1 MTRLYLVRHGTAA
14 ARFAE
19 HHDPGLAPEGHTQ
32 ASEVATTL
40 ASLGPMPII
49 TSPLRRTRET
59 AAPLARTWGVE
70 VDVVPAVGE
79 IPTPNNDLDGRA
91 QWLVTALRAHWSEL
105 PAEVQRWRRS
115 LLDTLSALDH
125 DTVVFT
131 HFVAINAV
139 VGTADGTPTQNPDER
154 DAVVCFHPANGSST
168 IVDADAGQF
177 SLVELGA
184 QGVTEV
190 R

>member
-1 MTRLYLVRHGTAA
+1 VTRLHLVRHGTAA

-19 HHDPGLAPEGHTQ
+19 HNDPGLAPEGRAQ
-32 ASEVATTL
+32 ADEVAGRL
-40 ASLGPMPII
+40 EPLGPLPVI

-59 AAPLARTWGVE
+59 AAPLVRAWGVE
-70 VDVVPAVGE
+70 AEVVPAVGE
-79 IPTPNNDLDGRA
+79 IPTPTNDLDGRA
-91 QWLVTALRAHWSEL
+91 QWLVTALRARWSEL
-105 PAEVQRWRRS
+105 PDEVQRWRRS

-125 DTVVFT
+125 DTVAFT

-139 VGTADGTPTQNPDER
+139 VGAAEGAPLPDSRDR
-154 DAVVCFHPANGSST
+154 DAVVCFHPSNGSST
-168 IVDADAGQF
+168 VIEIDGGRF